1 MRLNQTRSCA
11 RFRSPRQK
19 SASREQTIART
30 ISPDPARTVG
40 RTEVAQR
47 PIPKLQSY
55 RRRPT
60 IPAHPVIHVQA
71 RDRIRVQVRV
81 REYLKYLMRAVQE
94 VVRILA
100 RTRTTSVTRFPK
112 TRNITGKTPTRTRTT
127 RRGKITRPVVPSQNH
142 PSQNIPTQ
150 NRPAQNIPTQS
161 LPVQSIPTQ
170 SLPIQGTTALE
181 TTDQRTMDQKTT
193 VQSMAPGRADEA
205 SRLATIIV
213 FLGFALLSGPPV
225 CASSEEALAHFTEGQ
240 AAFAAE
246 DFSKARAHFEQ
257 ALAAGMEGPAIQ
269 YNIGAAAYLG
279 GDLPRAERAFLEV
292 ARTPE
297 MAALAHYNLGLV
309 ALRRRDERE
318 AREWFEQTTQDV
330 PDERLA
336 ALALERLAELPEA
349 RAPGFFSYYTRAGA
363 GYDDNISLRSG
374 SIESS
379 ATGDEDSY
387 GELIFGGSYSFGDWR
402 VDTAASMLKY
412 THVDEF
418 SQTAFSLGGAR
429 GFTLE
434 NWYFELGAYGS
445 QYSLG
450 GDVFEQNLAVGAQA
464 SRAFYNGSRLSA
476 QLRACSVEG
485 KGAFPGL
492 TGDRTEAGLYYDLR
506 WRSWNFVAH
515 TRAEVNDSEDPIFA
529 TRWVQLGAEARYAWS
544 PTWGFMA
551 ITALRRTSHPAQSET
566 LDGWD
571 DNRATI
577 QVGATRSLWRQAQL
591 FVRFEHERN
600 DSPVA
605 GYDYVRNWVAAS
617 VEYWR

>member
-1 MRLNQTRSCA
+1 MPTTW
-11 RFRSPRQK
+11 PV
-19 SASREQTIART
+19 
-30 ISPDPARTVG
+30 PARLTKG
-40 RTEVAQR
+40 AQR
-47 PIPKLQSY
+47 SIPKLPSSQLSQASPT
-55 RRRPT
+55 RPTRPT
-60 IPAHPVIHVQA
+60 IPAHPFIQIQVQVP
-71 RDRIRVQVRV
+71 IRVPVRV
-81 REYLKYLMRAVQE
+81 PVRIREYLIMAVQE
-94 VVRILA
+94 MARATVR
-100 RTRTTSVTRFPK
+100 VTG
-112 TRNITGKTPTRTRTT
+112 T
-127 RRGKITRPVVPSQNH
+127 ITRLVVPSQNRLT
-142 PSQNIPTQ
+142 QNIPTLS
-150 NRPAQNIPTQS
+150 R
-161 LPVQSIPTQ
+161 PVQRITVQ
-170 SLPIQGTTALE
+170 KITVQRTLVQRITAQGI
-181 TTDQRTMDQKTT
+181 TDQRTMVQKTT

-205 SRLATIIV
+205 SRFAAIII
-213 FLGFALLSGPPV
+213 FLGFALLGAPV
-225 CASSEEALAHFTEGQ
+225 WASSEEALAHFTEGQ
-240 AAFAAE
+240 TAFAAE

-257 ALAAGMEGPAIQ
+257 ALAAGMEGPAVQ

-292 ARTPE
+292 ARTPA

-309 ALRRRDERE
+309 ALQRHDERE
-318 AREWFEQTTQDV
+318 ARDWFEQTTQDV

-402 VDTAASMLKY
+402 VDTAAAMLRY

-418 SQTAFSLGGAR
+418 NQTAFSLGGAR
-429 GFTLE
+429 GFRLE

-445 QYSLG
+445 QFSLG
-450 GDVFEQNLAVGAQA
+450 GEVFEQNVGVGAQA

-476 QLRACSVEG
+476 QLRATSVDG
-485 KGAFPGL
+485 KGDFLGL
-492 TGDRTEAGLYYDLR
+492 TGDRTEAGVYYDLT
-506 WRSWNFVAH
+506 WRSWNFGAH
-515 TRAEVNDSEDPIFA
+515 TRAEFNDSEDPIFA
-529 TRWVQLGAEARYAWS
+529 TRWLQLGAEARYAWS

-551 ITALRRTSHPAQSET
+551 ITALRRTTHPAQSET
-566 LDGWD
+566 LSGWD

-577 QVGATRSLWRQAQL
+577 QVGTTRSLWKQAQL

>member
-1 MRLNQTRSCA
+1 M
-11 RFRSPRQK
+11 
-19 SASREQTIART
+19 
-30 ISPDPARTVG
+30 
-40 RTEVAQR
+40 
-47 PIPKLQSY
+47 
-55 RRRPT
+55 
-60 IPAHPVIHVQA
+60 
-71 RDRIRVQVRV
+71 
-81 REYLKYLMRAVQE
+81 AVQE
-94 VVRILA
+94 MVRA
-100 RTRTTSVTRFPK
+100 MVRVTG
-112 TRNITGKTPTRTRTT
+112 T
-127 RRGKITRPVVPSQNH
+127 ITRLVVPSQNRLT
-142 PSQNIPTQ
+142 QNIPTLSRPVQ
-150 NRPAQNIPTQS
+150 RTPAQRTQ
-161 LPVQSIPTQ
+161 VQRITD
-170 SLPIQGTTALE
+170 QGTQVRRITDRK
-181 TTDQRTMDQKTT
+181 TTDQRTMVQKTT

-205 SRLATIIV
+205 SRFAAIIV
-213 FLGFALLSGPPV
+213 FFGFALLGAPV
-225 CASSEEALAHFTEGQ
+225 WASSEEALAHFTEGQ

-257 ALAAGMEGPAIQ
+257 ALAAGMEGPAVQ

-292 ARTPE
+292 ARTPA

-309 ALRRRDERE
+309 ALQRRDERE
-318 AREWFEQTTQDV
+318 ARDWFEQTTQDV

-349 RAPGFFSYYTRAGA
+349 RAPGYFSYYTRAGA

-402 VDTAASMLKY
+402 VDTAAAMLRY

-418 SQTAFSLGGAR
+418 NQTAFSLGGAR
-429 GFTLE
+429 GFRLE

-445 QYSLG
+445 QFSLG
-450 GDVFEQNLAVGAQA
+450 GEVFEQNVGVGAQA

-476 QLRACSVEG
+476 QLRATSVDG
-485 KGAFPGL
+485 KGDFLGL
-492 TGDRTEAGLYYDLR
+492 TGDRTEAGVYYDLT
-506 WRSWNFVAH
+506 WRSWNFGAH
-515 TRAEVNDSEDPIFA
+515 TRAEFNDSEDPIFA
-529 TRWVQLGAEARYAWS
+529 TRWLQLGAEARYAWS

-551 ITALRRTSHPAQSET
+551 ITSLRRTTHPAQSET
-566 LDGWD
+566 LSGWD

-577 QVGATRSLWRQAQL
+577 QVGATRSLWKQAQL

>member
-1 MRLNQTRSCA
+1 
-11 RFRSPRQK
+11 
-19 SASREQTIART
+19 
-30 ISPDPARTVG
+30 
-40 RTEVAQR
+40 
-47 PIPKLQSY
+47 
-55 RRRPT
+55 
-60 IPAHPVIHVQA
+60 
-71 RDRIRVQVRV
+71 
-81 REYLKYLMRAVQE
+81 
-94 VVRILA
+94 
-100 RTRTTSVTRFPK
+100 
-112 TRNITGKTPTRTRTT
+112 
-127 RRGKITRPVVPSQNH
+127 
-142 PSQNIPTQ
+142 
-150 NRPAQNIPTQS
+150 
-161 LPVQSIPTQ
+161 
-170 SLPIQGTTALE
+170 
-181 TTDQRTMDQKTT
+181 MDQKTT

-205 SRLATIIV
+205 SRFATIIV
-213 FLGFALLSGPPV
+213 FLGFALLGGPPV

-240 AAFAAE
+240 AAFEAE

-257 ALAAGMEGPAIQ
+257 ALAAGMKGPAIQ

-318 AREWFEQTTQDV
+318 ARDWFEQTTQDV

-429 GFTLE
+429 GFRLE

-476 QLRACSVEG
+476 QLRASSVEG

-515 TRAEVNDSEDPIFA
+515 TRAEVDDSEDPIFA